1 FSVTYRTN
9 STPLG
14 TFVSGVASREDYLRQ
29 LSEPALEANR
39 FRLDPAHPSIWAVPD
54 TGLVPWVNSSGM
66 TGFIFTPWAGVLPN
80 RTVTVDYN
88 HIPAKWAYSGRGQFV
103 NQAYSLTVG
112 LLPRVEAQVR
122 ITRLPGSFGLLED
135 QDNLIT
141 TDTDHEA
148 SGRLVI

>member
-1 FSVTYRTN
+1 FLYGDRGEQLELRRAFGDFEYALFVLRSRGESVEGVRVTLPIPPLTRATQQVVRVQPIERFSVTYRTN

-88 HIPAKWAYSGRGQFV
+88 H
-103 NQAYSLTVG
+103 
-112 LLPRVEAQVR
+112 
-122 ITRLPGSFGLLED
+122 
-135 QDNLIT
+135 
-141 TDTDHEA
+141 
-148 SGRLVI
+148 